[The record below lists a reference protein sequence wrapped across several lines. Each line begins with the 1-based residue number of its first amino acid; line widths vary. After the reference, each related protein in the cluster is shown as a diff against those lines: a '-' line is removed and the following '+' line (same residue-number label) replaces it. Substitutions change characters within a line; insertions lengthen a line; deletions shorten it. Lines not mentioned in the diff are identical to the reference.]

1 MFVNHRNRSYMEIV
15 VDNSGYPLTSG
26 IGFHKEGR
34 NLVLTLSKRSL
45 VSNMQSD
52 EGAFEGWT
60 LCLFANNPG
69 IYEKIIIQWNPIE
82 RFDKEGIITDAERG
96 HYYRFLYRAYKFQE
110 NYPSIVEI
118 QPAVSSV
125 FDVDE
130 FKDWVLNYPNGE
142 SHESQKSNKNAE
154 AHLERELLEIMQGA
168 FDYCDHQLP
177 AGLFFKDV
185 SKKTARCSGGLGQI
199 DLWSVCNGSLNIY
212 ELKNDVNLSVGI
224 ISELMFYTN
233 VMNDFRMH
241 RFNYP
246 AEFVRKR
253 KFYRHSKELYDS
265 ISKDEIS
272 HVNGILLANNLHP
285 RITGRV
291 IDLMNQNAAQIT
303 YSKQTVNDFISLLS
317 R

>member
-1 MFVNHRNRSYMEIV
+1 METV
-15 VDNSGYPLTSG
+15 VDNRGYPLTSE

-34 NLVLTLSKRSL
+34 NLVLTLNKRSL

-52 EGAFEGWT
+52 VGAFEGWA

-69 IYEKIIIQWNPIE
+69 IYDKILIQWYPIDN
-82 RFDKEGIITDAERG
+82 FDQEGIISDAERG

-110 NYPSIVEI
+110 NYPETVEF
-118 QPAVSSV
+118 QPSVSSI

-130 FKDWVLNYPNGE
+130 FQDWVLNYPKGE
-142 SHESQKSNKNAE
+142 SRESQKTNKNAE
-154 AHLERELLEIMQGA
+154 AHLERELLDIMQNA

-177 AGLFFKDV
+177 AGLFYRDI

-199 DLWSVCNGSLNIY
+199 DLWSVQNGSLNIY

-241 RFNYP
+241 KFNYP

-285 RITGRV
+285 RITDSV
-291 IDLMNQNAAQIT
+291 INLMNQNAVHIT
-303 YSKQTVNDFISLLS
+303 YSKQTVNDFILLL
-317 R
+317 RR

>member
-1 MFVNHRNRSYMEIV
+1 
-15 VDNSGYPLTSG
+15 
-26 IGFHKEGR
+26 
-34 NLVLTLSKRSL
+34 
-45 VSNMQSD
+45 
-52 EGAFEGWT
+52 
-60 LCLFANNPG
+60 
-69 IYEKIIIQWNPIE
+69 
-82 RFDKEGIITDAERG
+82 
-96 HYYRFLYRAYKFQE
+96 
-110 NYPSIVEI
+110 
-118 QPAVSSV
+118 
-125 FDVDE
+125 
-130 FKDWVLNYPNGE
+130 
-142 SHESQKSNKNAE
+142 
-154 AHLERELLEIMQGA
+154 MQGA

-199 DLWSVCNGSLNIY
+199 DLWSVLNGSLNIY

-246 AEFVRKR
+246 SEFIRKR

-285 RITGRV
+285 RITDSV
-291 IDLMNQNAAQIT
+291 INLMNQSAAQIS
-303 YSKQTVNDFISLLS
+303 YAKQTVNDFISLLS